1 MDGVDGWHWGLAPG
15 REHFHSLQRYGILTR
30 IPCQTAFSNFID
42 LIRGKEESR
51 GGVFQ
56 ELGKELHGGAF
67 SAVLPGFPRPAAQC
81 VPRRLRQAAAACH
94 LLEDTGASQAQAGGR
109 ELPLSWFSGSVR
121 LLLPL
126 LLEWLPVRSTRDTW
140 RSGLSRRGIIFP
152 YDIET

>member
-1 MDGVDGWHWGLAPG
+1 MVSFRSLARNCTAEP
-15 REHFHSLQRYGILTR
+15 SLQCCLV
-30 IPCQTAFSNFID
+30 S
-42 LIRGKEESR
+42 
-51 GGVFQ
+51 
-56 ELGKELHGGAF
+56 LGLQP
-67 SAVLPGFPRPAAQC
+67 S

>member
-81 VPRRLRQAAAACH
+81 PQTAAA
-94 LLEDTGASQAQAGGR
+94 
-109 ELPLSWFSGSVR
+109 
-121 LLLPL
+121 
-126 LLEWLPVRSTRDTW
+126 
-140 RSGLSRRGIIFP
+140 SRRSVPSARGHWRVPGSGRREGVAAFLVLWKCATFASSP
-152 YDIET
+152 PGVAAGSLYPGHLEKWPV